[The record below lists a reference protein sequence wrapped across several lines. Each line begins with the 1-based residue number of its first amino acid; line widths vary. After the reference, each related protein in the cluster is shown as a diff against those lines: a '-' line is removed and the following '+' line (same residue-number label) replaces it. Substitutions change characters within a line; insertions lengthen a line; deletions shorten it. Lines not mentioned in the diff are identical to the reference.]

1 MKTYI
6 ASILPAIFFL
16 TGCEGIID
24 SPLFTSDQPPPDQL
38 TWVAHYY
45 SGGVQCDPSD
55 NYTPPAVEAVL
66 YLKGIIVFET
76 EVELYGLFL
85 RCGYPSYAA
94 MHYAL
99 IRKTDLARAESLG
112 FEQKDPPQP

>member
-1 MKTYI
+1 MKIYI
-6 ASILPAIFFL
+6 SSILPVIFFL
-16 TGCEGIID
+16 SGCEGIID

-45 SGGVQCDPSD
+45 SGGVQCDPSVIY
-55 NYTPPAVEAVL
+55 NPPAVETVL
-66 YLKGIIVFET
+66 YVKGIIVFET
-76 EVELYGLFL
+76 EVELYGSFAC
-85 RCGYPSYAA
+85 CGCPTYAA

-99 IRKTDLARAESLG
+99 IRKTDLARAEQLG